1 MPMKEYK
8 ININPRIL
16 ELLGPNLYTNIY
28 YVLAELVA
36 NAYDADAKN
45 VYIIEESDSIR
56 VEDDG
61 VGMSYEDKDIERYL
75 QVAQVSRNNDE
86 DSRTSSGRLKMG
98 RKGIGKLAALS
109 VSEEVDVMTVKNGE
123 KSGFVLARKPY
134 NGDKL
139 KAIEEK
145 DINFKYVTS
154 NGTAIVMMHPQYSLH
169 RTDDAIKRNLLHI
182 FPHVSSDFRIHLIR
196 GMKET
201 VISEFDRNIAKS
213 LCALITLGNEYKDL
227 ISKVPDIF
235 KARRS
240 DLVKAEPVFEKT
252 LKMQNNFKEEK
263 EYTLQVEGWIGA
275 YQTTKGRKKDLTD
288 FPDNFISLF
297 ANKKLGEFNILPI
310 VGKNKLNE
318 TYIVGQLYVDLFELS
333 ELPDMAL
340 SNRQG
345 YKSDD
350 PRYEAVVSYV
360 RDTLLPRII
369 NMRVLYTNLNN
380 AGKKKE
386 ALRKLKNEEGQLQ
399 RNIEK
404 FKKETSE
411 FVFGKIGADLSGT
424 GVDSE
429 RIQDIVDEAVNKNMP
444 QLGIKSV
451 IDSKKKKILISQN
464 YDDKEFADLI
474 YHFLLF
480 NGAPAEDI
488 IYSNCEDQASRIPE
502 DMPIF
507 EYLREFFVDS
517 YSTTKIYTIFVTSN
531 NTPKHMGE
539 IAEIGAAWITGI
551 GQKIFNLSPYT
562 PQPPLNVD
570 VVFQVSY
577 YNEDGKLCM
586 NKPNADVFCNKL
598 EDVCNKL
605 GYSFKSRQEN
615 KEYLEELVT
624 ITD

>member
-297 ANKKLGEFNILPI
+297 ANKK
-310 VGKNKLNE
+310 
-318 TYIVGQLYVDLFELS
+318 
-333 ELPDMAL
+333 A
-340 SNRQG
+340 
-345 YKSDD
+345 
-350 PRYEAVVSYV
+350 
-360 RDTLLPRII
+360 
-369 NMRVLYTNLNN
+369 
-380 AGKKKE
+380 
-386 ALRKLKNEEGQLQ
+386 
-399 RNIEK
+399 
-404 FKKETSE
+404 
-411 FVFGKIGADLSGT
+411 
-424 GVDSE
+424 
-429 RIQDIVDEAVNKNMP
+429 
-444 QLGIKSV
+444 
-451 IDSKKKKILISQN
+451 
-464 YDDKEFADLI
+464 
-474 YHFLLF
+474 
-480 NGAPAEDI
+480 
-488 IYSNCEDQASRIPE
+488 
-502 DMPIF
+502 
-507 EYLREFFVDS
+507 
-517 YSTTKIYTIFVTSN
+517 
-531 NTPKHMGE
+531 
-539 IAEIGAAWITGI
+539 
-551 GQKIFNLSPYT
+551 
-562 PQPPLNVD
+562 
-570 VVFQVSY
+570 
-577 YNEDGKLCM
+577 
-586 NKPNADVFCNKL
+586 
-598 EDVCNKL
+598 
-605 GYSFKSRQEN
+605 
-615 KEYLEELVT
+615 LVT
-624 ITD
+624 K